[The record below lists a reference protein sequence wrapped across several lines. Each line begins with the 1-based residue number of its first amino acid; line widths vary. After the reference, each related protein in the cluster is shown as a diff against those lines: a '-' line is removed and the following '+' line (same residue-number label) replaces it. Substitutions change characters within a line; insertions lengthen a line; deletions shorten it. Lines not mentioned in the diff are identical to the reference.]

1 MTDTTTFQEL
11 VKGLVERDWA
21 VCEGFLDAARVTAL
35 RAEAATLHASG
46 GFHAAGIGHGALRHP
61 EIRGDELAWI
71 ANEQAPRA
79 WELSQREFETLRKAV
94 NEQTYLGLHELEAHY
109 AVYPPG
115 AFYARHLD
123 RFREDNR
130 RVMSLVLYLN
140 DDWDAEDG
148 GELRLYPSAVAD
160 AGVTVTPRGGTLVC
174 FLSERVPHEVLP
186 ARRTRYSLAGW
197 FRRRG

>member
-1 MTDTTTFQEL
+1 MMDSATFQEL
-11 VKGLVERDWA
+11 VQSLAERDWA
-21 VCEGFLDAARVTAL
+21 VHEGFLDAAHVATL
-35 RAEAATLHASG
+35 RAEATALLASG
-46 GFHAAGIGHGALRHP
+46 GFRAAGIGHGALRHP

-71 ANEQAPRA
+71 AREQTPRA
-79 WELSQREFETLRKAV
+79 WELSQREFESLRKAM
-94 NEQTYLGLHELEAHY
+94 NERTYLGLHELEAHY

-115 AFYARHLD
+115 TFYARHLD
-123 RFREDNR
+123 RFREENR

-148 GELRLYPSAVAD
+148 GELRLYPSAVTET
-160 AGVTVTPRGGTLVC
+160 GVTVTPRGGTLVC

-186 ARRTRYSLAGW
+186 ARRARYSLAGW